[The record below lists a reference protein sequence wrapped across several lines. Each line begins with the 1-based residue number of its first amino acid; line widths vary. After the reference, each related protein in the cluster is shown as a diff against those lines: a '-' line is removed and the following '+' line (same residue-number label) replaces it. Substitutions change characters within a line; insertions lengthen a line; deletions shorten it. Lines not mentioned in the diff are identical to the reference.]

1 MLNFHGVM
9 NNPLLSMRKDK
20 RLQLKN
26 FFQTIPNTVF
36 DKAIHYNYFFNCFS
50 HKVWEKSFLGWN
62 IGPTQ
67 KI

>member
-50 HKVWEKSFLGWN
+50 HKV
-62 IGPTQ
+62 
-67 KI
+67 

>member
-36 DKAIHYNYFFNCFS
+36 DKAIHYNYFF
-50 HKVWEKSFLGWN
+50 KWEKSFLGWN